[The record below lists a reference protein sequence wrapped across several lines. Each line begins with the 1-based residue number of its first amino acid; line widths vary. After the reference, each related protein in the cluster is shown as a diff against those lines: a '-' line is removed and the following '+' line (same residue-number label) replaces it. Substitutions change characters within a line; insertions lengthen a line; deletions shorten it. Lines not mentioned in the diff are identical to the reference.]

1 MTKYSYLTSITII
14 AFFIFRI
21 FYIATT
27 EYNLVADE
35 AYFWDW
41 SRHPALSYYDMGPMV
56 AWVIWFFTHIFPVSE
71 FSVRIGAAVL
81 AAMTAVV
88 IYRLTVELTAS
99 QLLGF
104 IVVSLFHITPIGT
117 AGGVIMTYYSPQV
130 FFMSLTAFFLWR
142 LVNENQGW
150 WLYLI
155 GLSLGL
161 GILSHHMFI
170 FFTGEVGLFLLISA
184 TQRKWFQRKELYIAM
199 LIELLAASPV
209 FVWNLTHNLVMF
221 RHATGLM
228 AKVDTFTS
236 TLLEYLGGQA
246 GVHTPLLF
254 IAVIYGITVSGY
266 RGIKFKDDKHLL
278 LFSLSAPFFV
288 FIALLSIGGRT
299 EANWPISGYVTGVIS
314 GVYVVYEKY
323 KKGSSVLKFIINAS
337 LVITISISLFVSAVA
352 YYPSLIDK
360 LGYRLPP
367 QQDPAGRLYGWKE
380 LGKEVSRTL
389 ATLPP
394 GSFVAANEY
403 GLTAQLAFYVDGHP
417 EVYEIPVQ
425 RRYSQYDF
433 WNNFNAVKG
442 KDAVFVKSGPIDSGI
457 EVLFDRVEL
466 SSHLVIKTKHGDIR
480 QEFYL
485 YRCYGYTGTKTEI
498 VAF

>member
-1 MTKYSYLTSITII
+1 MKKYSYLTYITII

-41 SRHPALSYYDMGPMV
+41 SRHPALSYHDMGPMV
-56 AWVIWFFTHIFPVSE
+56 AWIIWFFTHIFPVSE

-81 AAMTAVV
+81 AAMTVIV
-88 IYRLTVELTAS
+88 IYRLAVELTAS
-99 QLLGF
+99 YLLGF
-104 IVVSLFHITPIGT
+104 IVVLLFHVTPIGT

-142 LVNENQGW
+142 LVKENKAW

-170 FFTGEVGLFLLISA
+170 FFTGEVGLFLLVSA

-199 LIELLAASPV
+199 VIELLAASPV
-209 FVWNLTHNLVMF
+209 FVWNLTHDIVMF
-221 RHATGLM
+221 RHAIGLM
-228 AKVDTFTS
+228 GKVHTFTS
-236 TLLEYLGGQA
+236 TLLKYIGGQA

-266 RGIKFKDDKHLL
+266 RGIRFKDDKHLL
-278 LFSLSAPFFV
+278 LFSLSAPLIV
-288 FIALLSIGGRT
+288 FIAFLSIGGRT
-299 EANWPISGYVTGVIS
+299 EANWPISAYVTGIIS
-314 GVYVVYEKY
+314 AVYVVYEKY
-323 KKGSSVLKFIINAS
+323 KKGSPILKFIINAS
-337 LVITISISLFVSAVA
+337 LVVTISISLFVSAIA

-367 QQDPAGRLYGWKE
+367 QQEPAGRLYGWKE
-380 LGKEVSRTL
+380 LGNEVSGVL
-389 ATLPP
+389 AALPP

-403 GLTAQLAFYVDGHP
+403 GLAAQLAFYVDGHP
-417 EVYEIPVQ
+417 EVYILAQ
-425 RRYSQYDF
+425 RRYYSQYDF
-433 WNNFNAVKG
+433 WNNFNVVKG
-442 KDAVFVKSGPIDSGI
+442 KDAVFVKTGTIDRNI
-457 EVLFDRVEL
+457 EALFDRVEL
-466 SSHLVIKTKHGDIR
+466 SSHLINKTKYGDIR
-480 QEFYL
+480 REFYL
-485 YRCYGYTGTKTEI
+485 YKCYGYKGAKTEI